1 MSEPSLMRA
10 VFRGRRYTVVGWTD
24 SRVWLEP
31 VVSTDAPSNRLH
43 VSPGDADLIL
53 DPSDEDMDLAAAFE
67 RGEINAFEYLDGHTY
82 PPGREIVP
90 PPREAHIARSSRRE
104 H

>member
-1 MSEPSLMRA
+1 MRA

-24 SRVWLEP
+24 ARVWLEP

-67 RGEINAFEYLDGHTY
+67 RGEINAFEYIDGHTY
-82 PPGREIVP
+82 PPGREIVR
-90 PPREAHIARSSRRE
+90 PRQRPRSIAFRDRP